1 MKIFKEMQTEKN
13 KFFNKNKKS
22 DKFKTYAN
30 KLDDF
35 MTSTNYLFN
44 DEFNRKEVAPFI
56 ETGIPKNFV
65 KKEEQSKTIDE
76 ANH

>member
-1 MKIFKEMQTEKN
+1 
-13 KFFNKNKKS
+13 
-22 DKFKTYAN
+22 
-30 KLDDF
+30 